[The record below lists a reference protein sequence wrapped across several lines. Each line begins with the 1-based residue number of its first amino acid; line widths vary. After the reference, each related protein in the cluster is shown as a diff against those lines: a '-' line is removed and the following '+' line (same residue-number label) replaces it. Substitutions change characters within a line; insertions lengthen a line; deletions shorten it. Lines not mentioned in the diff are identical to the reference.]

1 MSHNNYLPALKSCS
15 CGSSNINS
23 ENWKDRRRIITCL
36 ACDRKVWANTNR
48 QAINAWNKGRTGDC
62 DDEPGP
68 ITIESLQDE
77 IVRLRIENE
86 ALREALEK
94 IADDCDA
101 GEHTSI
107 ATEAL
112 ALLPVEMKGEGETAW
127 LKQLSPVLT
136 KALNMAINNLPQRDM
151 GTVDDE
157 EVRIECREALRALG
171 RMEDALLRAGKG
183 EEPMVRAGSV
193 DTRNPAPK
201 PEGSSCETCGWND
214 EGECGAPP
222 SDDIC
227 GVDEEPSQWT
237 PAASGNELNTANER
251 KEN

>member
-86 ALREALEK
+86 AMREGVNKAIKELEFEINQCERCGK
-94 IADDCDA
+94 TTPMTDYNIYS
-101 GEHTSI
+101 TL
-107 ATEAL
+107 EAL
-112 ALLPVEMKGEGETAW
+112 ARQPVESKG
-127 LKQLSPVLT
+127 K
-136 KALNMAINNLPQRDM
+136 
-151 GTVDDE
+151 
-157 EVRIECREALRALG
+157 
-171 RMEDALLRAGKG
+171 
-183 EEPMVRAGSV
+183 
-193 DTRNPAPK
+193 
-201 PEGSSCETCGWND
+201 
-214 EGECGAPP
+214 
-222 SDDIC
+222 
-227 GVDEEPSQWT
+227 
-237 PAASGNELNTANER
+237 
-251 KEN
+251 